1 MKMKNRKTIK
11 ISVLQTNKEIKDNT
25 KSIDRFLKRQE
36 RKNVSR

>member
-1 MKMKNRKTIK
+1 MTMKNRKTIK

>member
-1 MKMKNRKTIK
+1 MKNRKTIK